1 MRATAAATPLLTRLE
16 QLLYGRLVRAFP
28 GHIILSHM
36 ALSHLLTADFVVC
49 RADFTPLVVFE
60 IDEVAGPAADAAA
73 HAARRERNRR
83 KDQSLQAAGIKVI
96 RLPAGDLPAEPALR
110 ALAAAHPL
118 HSSTEQLVRRV
129 S

>member
-1 MRATAAATPLLTRLE
+1 MRATAAATPLLTRPE
-16 QLLYGRLVRAFP
+16 QVLYGRLVRAFP
-28 GHIILSHM
+28 GHIVLSHM

-49 RADFTPLVVFE
+49 RSDFTPLVVFE
-60 IDEVAGPAADAAA
+60 IDEVAGAADAAA

-83 KDQSLQAAGIKVI
+83 KDKSLQAAGIKVI
-96 RLPAGDLPAEPALR
+96 HIPAGDLPEEPALR

>member
-1 MRATAAATPLLTRLE
+1 MRATAAATPLLTRPE

-36 ALSHLLTADFVVC
+36 ALSRLLTAGFVVC
-49 RADFTPLVVFE
+49 RSDFTPLAVFE
-60 IDEVAGPAADAAA
+60 IDEAAADAAA
-73 HAARRERNRR
+73 HVARRDRNRR
-83 KDQSLQAAGIKVI
+83 KDKSLQAAGIKVI
-96 RLPAGDLPAEPALR
+96 RLPVGDLPDEPALR

-118 HSSTEQLVRRV
+118 HSLTEQLVRRA

>member
-1 MRATAAATPLLTRLE
+1 MRPTAAATPLLTRPE

-36 ALSHLLTADFVVC
+36 ALSRLLTAGFVVC
-49 RADFTPLVVFE
+49 RPDFTPLAVFE
-60 IDEVAGPAADAAA
+60 IDEVAAADAAA
-73 HAARRERNRR
+73 HAARRDSNRR
-83 KDQSLQAAGIKVI
+83 KDKSLQAAGIKVI
-96 RLPAGDLPAEPALR
+96 RLPAGDLPDEPALR

-118 HSSTEQLVRRV
+118 HSFTEQLVRRA